1 MSTKME
7 IIRIE
12 QFDFTYSGS
21 EQQALNNINLSIRA
35 GEIVTL
41 CGSSGSGKSTLLRN
55 LKSILSPFGEKKGN
69 IFYKGNP
76 LENVPLETQVREIGF
91 VSQSADNQIVTDK
104 VYHELAFGLES
115 LGCNNETIRRRV
127 GEMAT
132 FFGISDWFYKNVD
145 ELSGGQKQILCLAS
159 IMTMLPEVIILDE
172 PTSQLDTIAAGE
184 FINMLMKIN
193 RELGITIII
202 TEHRLEDILPYSDR
216 VAVMENGTIIAD
228 DIPEKVCLELRN
240 RKHKMFLSMPVSA
253 RIWNGCPGSGDKCP
267 ITINDGRMWLKDY
280 VNNYENARGSKINI
294 SAEAKAASADN
305 FKKNYAQEKAGQ
317 EVLSAKNIWFK
328 YTKST
333 GDILKG
339 TDITILKGE
348 IYGILGGNGVGKST
362 LLSVLCG
369 TRKYYR
375 GRLKCVGKVS
385 MLPQEPKTLF
395 VKKSVW
401 QELNEVAN
409 PFIEDIIDICRLEML
424 LERNPYDL
432 SGGEQQRVALAKVL
446 LTQPDIILLDEPTK
460 GLDNEYKQVLG
471 RMLRN
476 LTAHGKTI
484 IMVSHDIEFCGE
496 WTDRCGLFF
505 DGSII
510 SQSDTRSFF
519 VNNSFYTT
527 ATNRMARNIFDNA
540 VIPQDVIN
548 VFADENDTISNNTS
562 NNADNNVTDTM
573 SENTKTV
580 NIKTVNIKTKN
591 TKTENI
597 NHQNINPKN
606 INPKNIKIKNT
617 DKRFLTAAI
626 MIVLAIPFTLYS
638 GVHFFDERKYL
649 FISLLILL
657 ECIAP
662 FLVIYEGRS
671 PSAREM
677 VTISVLCAIC
687 VAGRAVFY
695 GFAQFKPV
703 MAIVILSGVSLGAEV
718 GFLVGA
724 VSMLVSNIIF
734 GQGPWTPW
742 QMFSMG
748 IIGFLAGLIFYKSK
762 SKSPGIINKIILS
775 LYGLISAVVI
785 YGGIMNFSSAI
796 TAHAVLNK
804 PTIISYYV
812 AGFPMDLI
820 HGIATVIFIFLL
832 EKPVL
837 EKLDRIKVK
846 YGVKF

>member
-1 MSTKME
+1 MSTEME

-21 EQQALNNINLSIRA
+21 EQQVLNNINLSIKA

-55 LKSILSPFGEKKGN
+55 LKSILAPFGEKKGN

-115 LGCNNETIRRRV
+115 LGCDNETIRRRV

-193 RELGITIII
+193 REIGITIII

-216 VAVMENGTIIAD
+216 VAVMENGVIIAD
-228 DIPEKVCLELRN
+228 DTPEKVCLELGNRN
-240 RKHKMFLSMPVSA
+240 HNMFLSMPVSA
-253 RIWNGCPGSGDKCP
+253 RIWNGCPDSGDKCP

-280 VNNYENARGSKINI
+280 NYNCENVRCRKINTNN
-294 SAEAKAASADN
+294 EADFALTDN
-305 FKKNYAQEKAGQ
+305 AGQ

-328 YTKST
+328 YSKNTD
-333 GDILKG
+333 DILKG

-362 LLSVLCG
+362 LLSVLCK

-375 GRLKCVGKVS
+375 GRLKCAGNIS
-385 MLPQEPKTLF
+385 MLPQEPKSLF
-395 VKKSVW
+395 VKKNVW
-401 QELNEVAN
+401 QELNEVDN
-409 PFIEDIIDICRLEML
+409 PYIKDIIEICRLEML

-446 LTQPDIILLDEPTK
+446 MTQPDIILLDEPTK

-471 RMLRN
+471 KMLRN
-476 LTAHGKTI
+476 LTEHGKTI

-519 VNNSFYTT
+519 TNNSFYTT

-540 VIPQDVIN
+540 IIPQDIIN
-548 VFADENDTISNNTS
+548 VFAGENNSVKSSGQKNDSKHNS
-562 NNADNNVTDTM
+562 ADSSVNEIETENIRLKSVSSKNIEAEDVREKNIESQKTKL
-573 SENTKTV
+573 ENTK
-580 NIKTVNIKTKN
+580 IKK
-591 TKTENI
+591 
-597 NHQNINPKN
+597 
-606 INPKNIKIKNT
+606 T
-617 DKRFLTAAI
+617 DKRFFVAAV

-638 GVHFFDERKYL
+638 GIHFFDERKYL

-657 ECIAP
+657 ESIAP
-662 FLVIYEGRS
+662 FFVIYEGRS
-671 PSAREM
+671 PSAREL

-762 SKSPGIINKIILS
+762 KRTTGITDKIILS
-775 LYGLISAVVI
+775 LYGLISAIVI

-804 PTIISYYV
+804 PTLISYYV

-820 HGIATVIFIFLL
+820 HGIATVIFVFLL
-832 EKPVL
+832 EKPML

-846 YGVKF
+846 YGVEF